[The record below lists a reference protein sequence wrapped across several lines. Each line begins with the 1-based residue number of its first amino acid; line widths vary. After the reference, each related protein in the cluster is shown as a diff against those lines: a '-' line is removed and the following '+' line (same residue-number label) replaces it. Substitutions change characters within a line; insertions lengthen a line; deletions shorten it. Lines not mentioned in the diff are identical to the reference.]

1 MNSMTPLEYYQEKCR
16 QKVISED
23 PQQLAAMQRLQ
34 RVYLDLLVE
43 YRKRRAILSFLHK
56 PTLVKG
62 LYLWGGVGIGK
73 TFMMDCFYQC
83 LPFPQKMRMHFHQFM
98 KLVHQKLNQ
107 YQGKK
112 NPMELIAK
120 DISRQAIVLCF
131 DELFVSDI
139 TDAMLLG
146 HLFRALFRNGVCLVT
161 TSNTEPDDLYKN
173 GLQREQFLPAI
184 DLLKEMTTVI
194 HIPTV
199 VDYRLRHLKE
209 AGVFYSPLNDAA
221 RENMKKSF
229 DSLINGNPVS
239 TEPVMILDR
248 LIKIKKQAGKIIW
261 FEFSEI
267 CKVPRSHNDYLA
279 IAEKFNTVFISD
291 IPIIPDSE
299 KDTICLFISMV
310 DVFYDARVRLVISA
324 AEPVSE
330 IYSRGYMIME
340 YARTHSRLLEMQSTD
355 YFLAES

>member
-1 MNSMTPLEYYQEKCR
+1 MTITPLDYYQEKCR
-16 QKVISED
+16 QKIISED
-23 PQQLAAMQRLQ
+23 PEQLAAMQQLQ

-43 YRKRRAILSFLHK
+43 NRKRRAFLSFMHK

-146 HLFRALFRNGVCLVT
+146 HLFRALFRYGVCLVT

-184 DLLKEMTTVI
+184 DSLKEMTTVI

-221 RENMKKSF
+221 RENMEKSF
-229 DSLINGNPVS
+229 NSLINSNLVS

-248 LIKIKKQAGKIIW
+248 LIKIKKMAGKIIW
-261 FEFSEI
+261 FEFAEI
-267 CKVPRSHNDYLA
+267 CKVPRSQNDYLA

-291 IPIIPDSE
+291 IPIIPDSA